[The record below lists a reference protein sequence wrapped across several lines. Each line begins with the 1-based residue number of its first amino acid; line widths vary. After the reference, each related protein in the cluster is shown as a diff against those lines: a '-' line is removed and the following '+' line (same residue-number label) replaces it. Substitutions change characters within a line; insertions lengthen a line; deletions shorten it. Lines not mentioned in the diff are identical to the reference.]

1 VRIRREWLCD
11 VVKSAIIGYNRA
23 VRAAY
28 IVKIKTAID
37 SFCLAQAYVVCTLGG
52 AGTVTLSFLSLAL
65 LQAVAAVTLSM
76 LLRHIKRYIVVG
88 K

>member
-1 VRIRREWLCD
+1 M
-11 VVKSAIIGYNRA
+11 
-23 VRAAY
+23 
-28 IVKIKTAID
+28 
-37 SFCLAQAYVVCTLGG
+37 VCTLGG

-76 LLRHIKRYIVVG
+76 LLRHIKRFIVVS